1 MRARWWTYIVPS
13 PTSTSTRV
21 SSVHAL
27 LRRDILSGK
36 FPPGSRLAAAALQ
49 ERYGASSGLL
59 REVLPRLVA
68 EGLAIA
74 RPQRGYWVIS
84 YSHEDLRQLTEARV
98 LIETT
103 VLRQSIRDGDLAWQ
117 SRVLA
122 AHHTLANTPVL
133 AADDSSANPDW
144 LEAHARFH
152 SELLSGASNLRLRN
166 LADSLR
172 DITEVYRVWSGRL
185 AMAAER
191 GAAAVAAEHKSPVDA
206 ALSGNANLATAELT
220 LHLERT
226 TRYLLANV
234 NSIAAD

>member
-1 MRARWWTYIVPS
+1 MTEPAP
-13 PTSTSTRV
+13 TRV
-21 SSVHAL
+21 SSVYAL

-68 EGLAIA
+68 EGLAVA

-84 YSHEDLRQLTEARV
+84 VSPEDLRHLTEARV

-103 VLRQSIRDGDLAWQ
+103 VLRQSIEDGGLAWE

-122 AHHTLANTPVL
+122 AHHTLASTSVIT
-133 AADDSSANPDW
+133 ADRSSVNEDW

-152 SELLSGASNLRLRN
+152 SELLAGAPNLRLRR

-172 DITEVYRVWSGRL
+172 DITEVYRCWSGRL
-185 AMAAER
+185 ALPGDR
-191 GAAAVAAEHKSPVDA
+191 GPDAVAAEHKSILDA
-206 ALSGNANLATAELT
+206 ALARDANLAVAELT
-220 LHLERT
+220 VHIERT
-226 TRYLLANV
+226 TKQL
-234 NSIAAD
+234 IASLSPVAAG